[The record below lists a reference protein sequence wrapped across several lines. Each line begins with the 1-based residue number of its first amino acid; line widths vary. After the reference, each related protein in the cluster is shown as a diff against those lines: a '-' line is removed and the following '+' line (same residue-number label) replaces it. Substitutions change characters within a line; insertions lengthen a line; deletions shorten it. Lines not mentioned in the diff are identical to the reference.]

1 MVNERYQ
8 LGEVIGTGGMSEV
21 FAATDS
27 LLGRDVAIKMLRP
40 EMARDIN
47 FRERFRKEAQN
58 SGRLNHPNIVAV
70 YDTGEAD
77 DDGLA
82 IPYIVMER
90 VHGRTLRDLVRE
102 DGPLPPREAAEVL
115 GPVADALQASHEA
128 GIIHRDIKPANIM
141 LTNTGQVKVMDFGI
155 ARALDDSTSAMTQTS
170 AVIGTAQ
177 YLSPEQ
183 AQGKPA
189 DARSDIYALGCVMF
203 ESVTGRTPF
212 EGETPFAV
220 AYQHVQEEPTP
231 PSELLEPD
239 SMSPTERLNLDALVL
254 TSMAKDPSDRYQSAH
269 EISEDLDRMRT
280 GGVTRAAQMHIAD
293 DEPSAHSHG
302 NDDATRVVTPYPA
315 TTTMEPQAAAAVGA
329 AGVPVAQ
336 PGVESQPERYQD
348 DDDHRENP
356 WLKWLAIIL
365 SMILLAVIVG
375 FAFDY
380 WNTSQER
387 QAEQEQRQ
395 EEQANMVSVPDVEN
409 RPRADVIA
417 ELEELDLL
425 VTVNEEANPDI
436 ARDNAIR
443 INPAPGS
450 QLQRNSTV
458 ILTVSSGREIT
469 EVPDVVGLSLD
480 EASSQLSDAGL
491 EISETVE
498 EEESSAEDAGRVTRQ
513 DPAPGSQLSRG
524 SRVTVTVGTGPRMVR
539 IPSNL
544 VGQDIEEVRSTLDA
558 MGLSVDVE
566 NVDSTEPDGQVLSVS
581 NEGNEVAADSSV
593 TVRVSN
599 GQIIEAPALVRQSQ
613 EDAERAL
620 RDAGWSGSF
629 NVGDAVGT
637 GAAVDSGLI
646 AWASVNEGDS
656 LRRDQDIDIRVWDF
670 DLGALLPTN

>member
-1 MVNERYQ
+1 MVNDRYR
-8 LGEVIGTGGMSEV
+8 LGEVIGSGGMSEV
-21 FAATDS
+21 FAATDT

-40 EMARDIN
+40 EMARDVS

-70 YDTGEAD
+70 YDTGEVD

-90 VHGRTLRDLVRE
+90 VHGRTLRDIVRE
-102 DGPLPPREAAEVL
+102 DGPLPSREAAEVL
-115 GPVADALQASHEA
+115 IPAAHALQASHDA

-189 DARSDIYALGCVMF
+189 DARSDVYALGCVMY
-203 ESVTGRTPF
+203 EAVTGHTPF

-220 AYQHVQEEPTP
+220 AYQHVQEEPVP
-231 PSELLEPD
+231 PSESLTPD
-239 SMSPTERLNLDALVL
+239 ALTPTDRVNLDAVVL
-254 TSMAKDPSDRYQSAH
+254 TAMAKDPSDRYQSAQ

-293 DEPSAHSHG
+293 DAPSAHSQPE
-302 NDDATRVVTPYPA
+302 DTTRVAPSHPA
-315 TTTMEPQAAAAVGA
+315 TTTMEPQAASAA
-329 AGVPVAQ
+329 AGVPVAN
-336 PGVESQPERYQD
+336 PGVSSQPKYYDED
-348 DDDHRENP
+348 DDDNEPKP

-365 SMILLAVIVG
+365 SVVLVAVIAG

-380 WNTSQER
+380 WNTSRER

-395 EEQANMVSVPDVEN
+395 AEQANMVTVPDVED
-409 RPRADVIA
+409 RPRAEVIA

-436 ARDNAIR
+436 ERDNAIR

-469 EVPDVVGLSLD
+469 EVPDVVGMSLED
-480 EASSQLSDAGL
+480 ASRALSDAGL
-491 EISETVE
+491 EISDNVE
-498 EEESSAEDAGRVTRQ
+498 EEESSADDTGRVTLQ
-513 DPAPGSQLSRG
+513 NPPAGSQLSRG

-558 MGLSVDVE
+558 MGLTVNVDTI
-566 NVDSTEPDGQVLSVS
+566 DSTENDGEVLSVS
-581 NEGNEVAADSSV
+581 DEGNEIPADSTV

-599 GQIIEAPALVRQSQ
+599 GQLIEAPGLVR
-613 EDAERAL
+613 EDPDAAEQAL
-620 RDAGWSGSF
+620 RDAGWSGDF
-629 NVGDAVGT
+629 NVGEPVAT

-646 AWASVNEGDS
+646 AWASANEGDS
-656 LRRDQDIDIRVWDF
+656 IRRDQDIDIRVWDF
-670 DLGALLPTN
+670 ELGALLPSN